1 MMALGRQSSR
11 ATALVALVGAA
22 TMASAQSTGSSNPT
36 SGGSTSTVLL
46 ALAINAAIAAGMVT
60 AFIILRPRF
69 PKIYRPKSFL
79 GPKEERVEPLPD
91 SLFGWIM
98 PFYKRPSKAIIE
110 SNGLDAYMF
119 VNYIEMMIWIL
130 GPIFIFTWILLLPVY
145 AASTSGDKTGFQ
157 LLTFGQVGNGPTE
170 QKRYVAPLLA
180 QWVIT
185 FWICWIVRK
194 YVLNFI
200 KLRQDFI
207 VSPRHASTAQARTLL
222 ITGIP
227 NDFLGEQKLKEL
239 YSHMPG
245 GVERV
250 WLNRDLKELPDI
262 FDERTKAL
270 NKLEA
275 TESKI
280 IKTAYKKV
288 KKNKVAEG
296 GMEADDAVDRY
307 LTKKERPT
315 MKVGAKLGCL
325 GGQKVDAVEHL
336 RSDIERLNKELAS
349 RRGDET
355 DYTPANAA
363 FLLFRTQVGCH
374 MAKNMTV
381 HHEPYKMARRYI
393 EAHPDAV
400 IWPNLSMN
408 PYAQKIRT
416 AAFWALTFVFIGV
429 WLPLIAF
436 TAIVSNL
443 NGLCTEV
450 PFLSWVC
457 LIPKPALGIIQGFLP
472 TILLAVLNILLP
484 IILRLFARL
493 SGLPT
498 RTEVEL
504 SLQQRMTWFNLIDN
518 FLLFT
523 IISGVSGGISRI
535 VPILSNPSGL
545 PSLISQYIPL
555 ANIFYI
561 SFIILQALSGAG
573 GGLLQVAGLV
583 IYYIKAFLLG
593 STPRKVWHIHHDVG
607 APAWGT
613 LFPAITLITTVTF
626 GYAVLAPLINGFAF
640 VAFILFFILYKYTA
654 TYVWDMKPANETSG
668 LFFMQAINASMAGL
682 YVSQLILTVLFFT
695 AQQRNADGTSSQSSI
710 PEGVFMIILMVLTV
724 AFHIVLF
731 DSVGDLPTALPL
743 TLLPAASSSSYSDH
757 ATGSHGAYG
766 NDGYSPNEKQHAL
779 RQSESTAYGGSNPAA
794 PAVPA
799 TGVNVT
805 HGARPPV
812 NGNGQYGNGGAPT
825 KTMGS
830 EGGDDGASEDTFLH
844 PALRDPQRTVWL
856 PRDRFGLS
864 AHAVNRAREHGIDAT
879 DEGTGFNEK
888 NRIETDVYVPPGE
901 KML

>member
-1 MMALGRQSSR
+1 M
-11 ATALVALVGAA
+11 
-22 TMASAQSTGSSNPT
+22 
-36 SGGSTSTVLL
+36 
-46 ALAINAAIAAGMVT
+46 
-60 AFIILRPRF
+60 
-69 PKIYRPKSFL
+69 
-79 GPKEERVEPLPD
+79 
-91 SLFGWIM
+91 FGWIM
-98 PFYKRPSKAIIE
+98 PFIKRPTKAIIE

-119 VNYIEMMIWIL
+119 VNYLEMMIWIL
-130 GPIFIFTWILLLPVY
+130 GPIFIFTWVLLLPVY
-145 AASTSGDKTGFQ
+145 AASTSGGKTGFQ
-157 LLTFGQVGNGPTE
+157 LLTFGQVGDGVTE
-170 QKRYVAPLLA
+170 QKRYVAPLLV

-185 FWICWIVRK
+185 FWICWIIRK

-207 VSPRHASTAQARTLL
+207 VSSKHASTAQARTLL
-222 ITGIP
+222 VTGIP
-227 NDFLGEQKLKEL
+227 NEFLGEKKLKDL
-239 YSHMPG
+239 YSHLPG

-262 FDERTKAL
+262 FDERLQAL

-296 GMEADDAVDRY
+296 GMEADDVVDRY

-315 MKVGAKLGCL
+315 MKVGAKLKCF

-374 MAKNMTV
+374 MAKGMTA

-450 PFLSWVC
+450 PWLSWVC
-457 LIPKPALGIIQGFLP
+457 EIPKPALGIIQGFLP

-493 SGLPT
+493 SGIPT

-504 SLQQRMTWFNLIDN
+504 SLQKRMTWFNLIDN

-523 IISGVSGGISRI
+523 IISGVSGGIKQI
-535 VPILSNPSGL
+535 VPILSDPSGL

-561 SFIILQALSGAG
+561 SFIILQALSGAA
-573 GGLLQVAGLV
+573 GGLLQVGGLV
-583 IYYIKAFLLG
+583 VYYIKAFLLG

-613 LFPAITLITTVTF
+613 LFPAITLITTITF
-626 GYAVLAPLINGFAF
+626 GYAILAPLINGFAF

-668 LFFMQAINASMAGL
+668 LFFLQAINASMAGL

-695 AQQRNADGTSSQSSI
+695 AQQRNANGSTSQSSI
-710 PEGVFMIILMVLTV
+710 PEGVFMVVLMVLTA
-724 AFHIVLF
+724 AFHIVLL

-743 TLLPAASSSSYSDH
+743 SLLSPASSSSYSDH
-757 ATGSHGAYG
+757 GALRNGS
-766 NDGYSPNEKQHAL
+766 DGVSPLEKNVSGSGYPHEKTHAL
-779 RQSESTAYGGSNPAA
+779 GHNQSEATANSAAA
-794 PAVPA
+794 PAIPA
-799 TGVNVT
+799 TGVNVSA
-805 HGARPPV
+805 GARPPPSHDPYPSA
-812 NGNGQYGNGGAPT
+812 GTNGGNNLAAASRT
-825 KTMGS
+825 V
-830 EGGDDGASEDTFLH
+830 GGNSSHHGAGDEDDTFLH

-864 AHAVNRAREHGIDAT
+864 SHAVARAREHGIDCT
-879 DEGTGFNEK
+879 DEGTSFNEK
-888 NRIETDVYVPPGE
+888 NRIETDVYEPPGE
-901 KML
+901 KLL